1 MTSTMMLARVAAKGS
16 SGVLGVSERS
26 SASEGLVRQD
36 AQRSLSVQAR
46 ATCVT

>member
-1 MTSTMMLARVAAKGS
+1 MTSTMMPAKGS